1 MTNGNLH
8 KSGQAMHTAI
18 TVNNDSKFNSKINKL
33 TLNKSQ
39 LIKKEQL
46 ASKL

>member
-8 KSGQAMHTAI
+8 KSGQAMHAAI

-39 LIKKEQL
+39 LIKKNN
-46 ASKL
+46 